1 MALLD
6 LLGKLSL
13 NMPVINEH
21 TTPTSLKIFLS
32 QLKKVI
38 LKIFNAL
45 RLSVIIWNRIR
56 AVKSQSNQISRQIQL
71 SQCHIEL
78 SSTLELSYFHRNHV
92 RVKRAV
98 ILLLVALK
106 ALTIALTLT
115 TSSLVTVIGIRD
127 PWLEV
132 QTFKSSTSQITRL
145 VNSHLKRTVL
155 LGVELVAEDLL
166 WPKSTPKISAKLATK
181 KTRKSRKKRT
191 FIRAIQATIK

>member
-1 MALLD
+1 M
-6 LLGKLSL
+6 
-13 NMPVINEH
+13 
-21 TTPTSLKIFLS
+21 
-32 QLKKVI
+32 
-38 LKIFNAL
+38 
-45 RLSVIIWNRIR
+45 
-56 AVKSQSNQISRQIQL
+56 
-71 SQCHIEL
+71 
-78 SSTLELSYFHRNHV
+78 ELSYFHRNHV

-166 WPKSTPKISAKLATK
+166 
-181 KTRKSRKKRT
+181 
-191 FIRAIQATIK
+191 